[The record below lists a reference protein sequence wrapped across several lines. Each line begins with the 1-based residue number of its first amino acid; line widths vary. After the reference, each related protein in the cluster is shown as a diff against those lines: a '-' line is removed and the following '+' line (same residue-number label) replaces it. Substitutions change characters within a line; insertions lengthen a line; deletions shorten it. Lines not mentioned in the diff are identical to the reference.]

1 MPSSRLEVF
10 PAGRLVAFPDSPRA
24 VRVPWH
30 HPHHTYEGVTVK
42 RKTSSLVVGGIA
54 AAALVLTGCAGGPP
68 AQDGSALSD
77 GKVTIGILNDQSGV
91 YRDLSG
97 PNTRV
102 AVDMAIADYREKYGD
117 EAVATEIEVI
127 TSDHQNKPDV
137 ANTQAQQMYDR
148 RGADIILDVPT
159 SSAALAVAEVAAA
172 KERLFINV
180 TAATMELTGASCNP
194 YTFHWA
200 YNTEMLAKG
209 AAGVVE
215 DGGETWA
222 IVYPDY
228 AFGQGMNA
236 SFTAAVEAAG
246 GSVLESI
253 ATPFPNDNFSTFIT
267 RAAAQDPDVI
277 GIMAAG
283 GDLINFVKQ
292 YNQAGMQDTTTLAV
306 GLMFITDIHSLGVDQ
321 FSGTTFTDAW
331 YWNYDEENR
340 EFADRFTQLTDTRPT
355 FAHAGNYSAAFQ
367 YLEAIQRAGTDDA
380 DAVIAELEGQE
391 LNDVFLR
398 NGLVRSDHSVIHD
411 SYVAQV
417 KAADDVEEP
426 WDYQDI
432 IATIPAE
439 DAFSDVN
446 PNCSM

>member
-1 MPSSRLEVF
+1 MI
-10 PAGRLVAFPDSPRA
+10 A
-24 VRVPWH
+24 VTFV
-30 HPHHTYEGVTVK
+30 
-42 RKTSSLVVGGIA
+42 SA
-54 AAALVLTGCAGGPP
+54 AMLAGCAGGPP

-77 GKVTIGILNDQSGV
+77 GKVVIGILNDQSGV

-97 PNTRV
+97 PNSRV
-102 AVDMAIADYREKYGD
+102 AVELAIADYEAKYGD
-117 EAVATEIEVI
+117 EAVATDIEII

-172 KERLFINV
+172 KKRLFIDV
-180 TAATMELTGASCNP
+180 GAATMELTGAACNP

-209 AAGVVE
+209 ASGVV
-215 DGGETWA
+215 DNGGESWV
-222 IVYPDY
+222 IIYPDY

-236 SFTAAVEAAG
+236 SFTASIEGAG
-246 GSVLESI
+246 GTVLESI

-267 RAAAQDPDVI
+267 RAAAQNPDVI

-292 YNQAGMQDTTTLAV
+292 YNQAGMQDQAALAV
-306 GLMFITDIHSLGVDQ
+306 GLMFITDINSLGVEEFQ
-321 FSGTTFTDAW
+321 GTTFTDAW
-331 YWNYDEENR
+331 YWDYDEQNR
-340 EFADRFTQLTDTRPT
+340 EFADRFLQLTDARPT

-380 DAVIAELEGQE
+380 DAVIAELEGAKLE
-391 LNDVFLR
+391 DLFLR
-398 NGLVRSDHSVIHD
+398 NGEVRSDHSVVHD
-411 SYVAQV
+411 SYVARV
-417 KAADDVEEP
+417 KPAADVAEA
-426 WDYQDI
+426 WDYEEI
-432 IATIPAE
+432 ISTIPAE
-439 DAFSDVN
+439 EAFSPVN
-446 PNCSM
+446 SACTM